1 MNNPATHAEAQE
13 LLAAVALDAT
23 TSAEREAVLAHV
35 VVCDECTT
43 QLGALRDAA
52 ESMAQ
57 LSSPAPM
64 DPARQARVRRHLM
77 ARAAERARPEGTAA
91 ASDAPSLKVTMQ
103 PIRRAAFSRF
113 TTSRLIAAAAIVV
126 IGVALGLYGLTA
138 SERADAARRD
148 NQRLVAAQRG
158 LEREIAARDSAI
170 ADRQALLEAMTG
182 PGVQVIEAGTTNARQ
197 PVGKMFWDQPTDQWT
212 FVAHNLPRSAPNRTY
227 QLWLITRAQR
237 KISAGV
243 FATNASGDALVIAHY
258 ALAKD
263 ALAAIAVTDE
273 PAGGSPQ
280 PTSTPVLLGAAR

>member
-1 MNNPATHAEAQE
+1 MNSPATHAEAQE
-13 LLAAVALDAT
+13 MLAAVALDAT
-23 TSAEREAVLAHV
+23 TNAEREAVLAHV
-35 VVCDECTT
+35 VVCDECTKE
-43 QLGALRDAA
+43 LGALRDAA

-57 LSSPAPM
+57 LAPQTPM

-77 ARAAERARPEGTAA
+77 ARAAERAQRATTA

-103 PIRRAAFSRF
+103 PVRRAAFARF
-113 TTSRLIAAAAIVV
+113 TTTRLIAAAAIVV
-126 IGVALGLYGLTA
+126 LGVALGLYGVSA

-148 NQRLVAAQRG
+148 NQRLIAAQRG
-158 LEREIAARDSAI
+158 FEREIGARDSAI
-170 ADRQALLEAMTG
+170 TDRQALLDAMTG
-182 PGVQVIEAGTTNARQ
+182 PGVQVIEAGATNARQ
-197 PVGKMFWDQPTDQWT
+197 PVAKMFWDQPTDQWT
-212 FVAHNLPRSAPNRTY
+212 FVAHNLPHPAPNRTY

-258 ALAKD
+258 ALARD

-280 PTSTPVLLGAAR
+280 PTSTPVLVGAAR